1 MAGRFFT
8 AAVLFAAAFAL
19 PAVETDNS
27 TANTFTY
34 NSQEEV
40 SNTPVNDVEGTKY
53 QSSYHRA
60 WLTLTS
66 NID

>member
-8 AAVLFAAAFAL
+8 AAVLFAAAFAF
-19 PAVETDNS
+19 PAVEKDNS

-40 SNTPVNDVEGTKY
+40 SNTPVNDVEGTKHL
-53 QSSYHRA
+53 SSYHRA
-60 WLTLTS
+60 SLTLTS
-66 NID
+66 NVD